1 MKTLRILKGL
11 LLFIAVFHLVF
22 GFGLMFSVTFQKAAI
37 SLYGARLDW
46 QITDIYFIR
55 IIGSFASV
63 LGYLAWMAARDPL
76 RHKIVVIGFIEFF
89 VLRNIS
95 RHLFADELYVALQ
108 VSQAINALT
117 SVFFGV
123 QAILLAYLLWA
134 AIKEEESL
142 PSS

>member
-1 MKTLRILKGL
+1 MKMLKILKGL

-22 GFGLMFSVTFQKAAI
+22 GLGLMFSVTFQKAAI

-76 RHKIVVIGFIEFF
+76 RYKIVVIGFIEFF

-95 RHLFADELYVALQ
+95 RHLFAEELYVALQ
-108 VSQAINALT
+108 VSQVVNVLT

-134 AIKEEESL
+134 AIKEEQRV